1 MGRPGIAPIHTA
13 CYPCVNFSNLS
24 GVFMEKVMT
33 GQLKRVFQLSL
44 PMAGSRFLQMISGF
58 ISTMMVAHLG
68 RFVVASCALINATL
82 TAILMSF
89 ISIVFSL
96 SFIVSQSYGAK
107 KYDEVGELVQQG
119 MLLSFILAIIMM
131 IFFWYADDILTLFH
145 QKAAM
150 LVYVRQY
157 FHALMWGAIP
167 ILLQSCLEQ
176 FCYGVLKQRL
186 VVTVNIL
193 SALIGAPIAY
203 TLIFGKFGFPALG
216 VYGQGLTFA
225 IQAWFACTL
234 LMVSCCTIRYFEK
247 FELFKWRS
255 IHGLKS
261 LRKIFHIGWPMSV
274 QFTAEF
280 SALFIVM
287 MMIGWLGTDA
297 LAAVQITQQ
306 WMYLIIVPIYAMSE
320 AAGVLVGQAVGA
332 RDYLHL
338 NLINRASLILS
349 LGLVILLDLGFV
361 FFPHFFASF
370 YLNMKDSNNVQVMQL
385 IHPLFALM
393 ALSLIFNSIRDVIS
407 GSLRGLFD
415 TQFPMRVSL
424 LVMWGLVL
432 PLSYL
437 FAFTW
442 HWDVI
447 GLRLGGNVGL
457 LIGAAVLYWRWKV
470 MSDRVIVDFGLHHL
484 MSGVKNAERLNRS
497 ISQLE
502 KNR

>member
-1 MGRPGIAPIHTA
+1 
-13 CYPCVNFSNLS
+13 
-24 GVFMEKVMT
+24 MT
-33 GQLKRVFQLSL
+33 SQLKRVFQLSF

-68 RFVVASCALINATL
+68 REVIASGALINATL
-82 TAILMSF
+82 TAVLMSF

-96 SFIVSQSYGAK
+96 SFIVGQSYGAK

-119 MLLSFILAIIMM
+119 MLLSFILGFLMM
-131 IFFWYADDILTLFH
+131 IFFWFADDILRLFH
-145 QKAAM
+145 QKENM
-150 LVYVRQY
+150 LIYVRQY

-186 VVTVNIL
+186 VVAINLL

-203 TLIFGKFGFPALG
+203 ILIFGKFGLPALG
-216 VYGQGLTFA
+216 LYGQGLTFA
-225 IQAWFACTL
+225 IQAWFATTL
-234 LMVSCCTIRYFEK
+234 LLISCYLIRDFEK
-247 FELFKWRS
+247 FKLFKRRS
-255 IHGLKS
+255 LHKLS
-261 LRKIFHIGWPMSV
+261 ALRKIFRIGWPMSV
-274 QFTAEF
+274 QFSAEF

-306 WMYLIIVPIYAMSE
+306 WMYLIIVPIYAMAE
-320 AAGVLVGQAVGA
+320 AAGILVGQAVGA
-332 RDYLHL
+332 GEFAHL
-338 NLINRASLILS
+338 NLINRASLTLS

-370 YLNMKDSNNVQVMQL
+370 YLNPHDAHNLQIMQL
-385 IHPLFALM
+385 MEPLFALM
-393 ALSLIFNSIRDVIS
+393 ALSLLFNAIRDVIS

-432 PLSYL
+432 PLGYL

-447 GLRLGGNVGL
+447 GLRLGGNIGMLVGAL
-457 LIGAAVLYWRWKV
+457 VLYWRWRV
-470 MSDRVIVDFGLHHL
+470 MSDRVLVPYLDPF
-484 MSGVKNAERLNRS
+484 AR
-497 ISQLE
+497 E
-502 KNR
+502 KNSEPKY